1 MNELPTR
8 EVKIRA
14 IHQVMHPGVGWDSC
28 DKVWCKRRIPAFV
41 DDRLIDRDDI
51 DYEAAEAVL
60 IAWVDD
66 DMIGFL
72 MDAVEGIVNAALGI
86 GER

>member
-51 DYEAAEAVL
+51 DYEAAFTAYYGHYDTGDEHVHAV
-60 IAWVDD
+60 
-66 DMIGFL
+66 
-72 MDAVEGIVNAALGI
+72 VNAALGL
-86 GER
+86 EDDDE

>member
-1 MNELPTR
+1 
-8 EVKIRA
+8 
-14 IHQVMHPGVGWDSC
+14 
-28 DKVWCKRRIPAFV
+28 
-41 DDRLIDRDDI
+41 
-51 DYEAAEAVL
+51 VL